1 MDGDWFDVS
10 EVRELVPGIG
20 VPARRAVEDAAQ
32 RLQAMGPAALSD
44 AELLC
49 VLGVTT
55 TEADVKPLL
64 SHGLPHLLDAPELAF
79 EVAPQ
84 LATRLFAALELSR
97 RLPIRREARPK
108 LTGPALIAQWTREH
122 LVQHRREE
130 AWALSLNPRNVLLRS
145 DRVAMGGPDHCVIDP
160 REVLAPAVACRATGL
175 VLVHSHPSGNPEP
188 SVPDVA
194 LTRRLLASAKLLH
207 ITLLDHIVVADRAHV
222 SMLERGL
229 LDPPRGA
236 PVIRLDDVE
245 VD

>member
-1 MDGDWFDVS
+1 MGADWFDVS

-20 VPARRAVEDAAQ
+20 VPARRAADDASH
-32 RLQAMGPAALSD
+32 RLRVLGPAALSD

-49 VLGVTT
+49 VLGATT
-55 TEADVKPLL
+55 TEADVRPLL
-64 SHGLPHLLDAPELAF
+64 AHGLPHLLDAPELAF

-84 LATRLFAALELSR
+84 LSTRLFAALELCR
-97 RLPIRREARPK
+97 RLPRRREERPH
-108 LTGPALIAQWTREH
+108 LTGPAAIAAWAREH

-130 AWALSLNPRNVLLRS
+130 AWVLCLNPRNALLRA
-145 DRVAMGGPDHCVIDP
+145 DRVALGGADHCVIDP
-160 REVLAPAVACRATGL
+160 REVLAPAVACRASGL

-194 LTRRLLASAKLLH
+194 LTRRLLASARLLN
-207 ITLLDHIVVADRAHV
+207 ITLLDHLVIAERSHV

-229 LDPPRGA
+229 LDPPRRRGA
-236 PVIRLDDVE
+236 SGLDDAE

>member
-1 MDGDWFDVS
+1 MGGDWFDVN

-20 VPARRAVEDAAQ
+20 VPARRAVEDASQ
-32 RLQAMGPAALSD
+32 RLQALGPAALSD

-64 SHGLPHLLDAPELAF
+64 AQGLPHLLEAPELAF

-84 LATRLFAALELSR
+84 LATRLFAALELGR
-97 RLPIRREARPK
+97 RLPIRRGERLR
-108 LTGPALIAQWTREH
+108 LTGPAAIAQWTRER

-130 AWALSLNPRNVLLRS
+130 AWVLSLNPRNTLMRS
-145 DRVAMGGPDHCVIDP
+145 DRVAMGGADHCVVDP
-160 REVLAPAVACRATGL
+160 REVLAPPVACRATGL

-194 LTRRLLASAKLLH
+194 LTRRIVAAARTLH
-207 ITLLDHIVVADRAHV
+207 LTLLDHIVVADRAHV

-229 LDPPRGA
+229 LDPPSHG
-236 PVIRLDDVE
+236 PTIRLDDVE